1 MPPEI
6 GVVLPFAPAPETAAT
21 LDGTLR
27 SVEAMGYE
35 AVWLRDWPLTTRRAT
50 FGDSPPDPA
59 TGHDPVAYGA
69 VLRSVLPAAV
79 TVGFAV
85 LRLDFREPAVTAR
98 SIVSLASL
106 TGGPVTVGLGGAGSA
121 DARERAVTTRSY
133 RAVRALLTFREAADF
148 AVPAGFECPPLFLA
162 SRTPSTW
169 EAIGYEAEGVLT
181 TEVHPA
187 RLGASLAALRSVQPA
202 LRAGLE
208 CLLELDGS
216 PDTLA
221 RRGACLVAGRRRLA
235 ELARAWID
243 CGVDRILVHLGPT
256 APLDAH
262 RRAVDVLVAERER
275 RVAA

>member
-1 MPPEI
+1 VLPEI
-6 GVVLPFAPAPETAAT
+6 GVVLPVAPASETAAT

-106 TGGPVTVGLGGAGSA
+106 TDGPVTVGLGGAGSA
-121 DARERAVTTRSY
+121 DARERTVTTRSY

-148 AVPAGFECPPLFLA
+148 AVPAAGPLEGMAVKLLVIQYAADTARSSAFYKILGFSPRSDHSDDRWIEHDGVDLAWAVHRAEGDYAPGRHDLSFSTDEPLPALAARLEAAGFETVIKEEP
-162 SRTPSTW
+162 W
-169 EAIGYEAEGVLT
+169 G
-181 TEVHPA
+181 
-187 RLGASLAALRSVQPA
+187 PA
-202 LRAGLE
+202 LHTTDP
-208 CLLELDGS
+208 DG
-216 PDTLA
+216 TA
-221 RRGACLVAGRRRLA
+221 VMVCGAPG
-235 ELARAWID
+235 
-243 CGVDRILVHLGPT
+243 
-256 APLDAH
+256 
-262 RRAVDVLVAERER
+262 
-275 RVAA
+275 